1 MAKFNFQTIQVY
13 SELSKFEIEEI
24 LYNATKRLSGSI
36 ERQNSK
42 EISYSGQWN
51 FLDYIKHPGL
61 SRYTCW
67 QVLVTITDLDNGRKV
82 ELIAVGESP
91 FSYLLNN
98 FLSIITFDTLFQG
111 HRNLNFGIS
120 KEKAKHFSSLL

>member
-1 MAKFNFQTIQVY
+1 MQVY

-42 EISYSGQWN
+42 EISYSGQGN

-120 KEKAKHFSSLL
+120 KEKAKH

>member
-42 EISYSGQWN
+42 EISYSGQGN
-51 FLDYIKHPGL
+51 FLD
-61 SRYTCW
+61 
-67 QVLVTITDLDNGRKV
+67 
-82 ELIAVGESP
+82 
-91 FSYLLNN
+91 
-98 FLSIITFDTLFQG
+98 
-111 HRNLNFGIS
+111 
-120 KEKAKHFSSLL
+120 

>member
-1 MAKFNFQTIQVY
+1 MTKFNFQTIQVY

-24 LYNATKRLSGSI
+24 LYNATKRLNGSI
-36 ERQNSK
+36 ERQNSE
-42 EISYSGQWN
+42 EISYSGQGN

-67 QVLVTITDLDNGRKV
+67 QVLVTISDLDNKRTV
-82 ELIAVGESP
+82 ELTAVGESP
-91 FSYLLNN
+91 VSYLVNN
-98 FLSIITFDTLFQG
+98 FLSFITFDTLFQG

-120 KEKAKHFSSLL
+120 KEKAKYFSNLL